1 MESSVVFAE
10 VSISQTT
17 YVKPIPAVTAG
28 TLCAWADSSGQMQ
41 YEYV

>member
-10 VSISQTT
+10 VSTGQTT

-28 TLCAWADSSGQMQ
+28 TLFAWADSSGQMQ